1 MSLDHPAKD
10 DPIGCAPRFPPFS
23 PRLGQ
28 CPGRTGLG
36 VVRRPSPSAGGLHP
50 VGIVCMDDGGD
61 FPRLYDPA
69 LPAFQVLD
77 VDAAAVGRRNA
88 CAVRSVLG
96 GSAGCTLRLVADLDR
111 AGAAYEAPV
120 SLVLRDAGCLAATLY
135 LVAEWLGLVACPLG
149 FLRQDLVE
157 ALGFPTSRF
166 MGVGAVQVGRRAAG

>member
-1 MSLDHPAKD
+1 M
-10 DPIGCAPRFPPFS
+10 
-23 PRLGQ
+23 
-28 CPGRTGLG
+28 
-36 VVRRPSPSAGGLHP
+36 
-50 VGIVCMDDGGD
+50 
-61 FPRLYDPA
+61 
-69 LPAFQVLD
+69 LD

-149 FLRQDLVE
+149 FLGQDLVE